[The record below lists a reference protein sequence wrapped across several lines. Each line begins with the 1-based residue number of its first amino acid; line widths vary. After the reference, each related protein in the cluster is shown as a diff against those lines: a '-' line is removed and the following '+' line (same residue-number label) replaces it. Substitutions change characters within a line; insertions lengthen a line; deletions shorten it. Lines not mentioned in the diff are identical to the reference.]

1 MSTIKHWEVEDGTVQ
16 NRVLFSFTTV
26 TWSFIIFLQIKLSLL
41 LVFLSDAANYPQAHG
56 STVVALHLVVF
67 RVSRFHRERR
77 CFET

>member
-1 MSTIKHWEVEDGTVQ
+1 MGDDTRATRFDSKP
-16 NRVLFSFTTV
+16 TTV
-26 TWSFIIFLQIKLSLL
+26 PRQRRQKCL

-56 STVVALHLVVF
+56 STVVALHPVVF